1 LGIILDRCE
10 TGAVKARHAAIL
22 AGGRSS
28 RMGEPKAGIELAGRP
43 LISYPIA
50 AARIAG
56 LEPLVVAKA
65 ASTLPEL
72 DCAFVTEPDEPTH
85 PLAGIVAAL
94 EHVGEPIVAIAC
106 DHPLLPPD
114 LLAELASSGA
124 PLAMPANPRPQP
136 LVARYSPELL
146 PRLRAALVMDEP
158 LVKLAAE
165 LDGDTIAT
173 TRLRHFG
180 DPEAIFANAND
191 PIELRRIE
199 RLL

>member
-65 ASTLPEL
+65 AST
-72 DCAFVTEPDEPTH
+72 
-85 PLAGIVAAL
+85 
-94 EHVGEPIVAIAC
+94 
-106 DHPLLPPD
+106 
-114 LLAELASSGA
+114 
-124 PLAMPANPRPQP
+124 
-136 LVARYSPELL
+136 
-146 PRLRAALVMDEP
+146 
-158 LVKLAAE
+158 
-165 LDGDTIAT
+165 
-173 TRLRHFG
+173 
-180 DPEAIFANAND
+180 
-191 PIELRRIE
+191 RRE
-199 RLL
+199 G

>member
-1 LGIILDRCE
+1 
-10 TGAVKARHAAIL
+10 
-22 AGGRSS
+22 
-28 RMGEPKAGIELAGRP
+28 MGESKAGIELGGRP

-50 AARIAG
+50 AARSAG

-65 ASTLPEL
+65 ASALPQL
-72 DCAFVTEPDEPTH
+72 DCAIVTEPDEPTH
-85 PLAGIVAAL
+85 PLTGIIAAL

-106 DHPLLPPD
+106 DLPLLPPD
-114 LLAELASSGA
+114 LLTELASRSA

-146 PRLRAALVMDEP
+146 PRLRAALVMGEP

-165 LDGDTIAT
+165 VDGDTIAT
-173 TRLRHFG
+173 TRLRDYG

-191 PIELRRIE
+191 PIELQRIE
-199 RLL
+199 RLLRPS